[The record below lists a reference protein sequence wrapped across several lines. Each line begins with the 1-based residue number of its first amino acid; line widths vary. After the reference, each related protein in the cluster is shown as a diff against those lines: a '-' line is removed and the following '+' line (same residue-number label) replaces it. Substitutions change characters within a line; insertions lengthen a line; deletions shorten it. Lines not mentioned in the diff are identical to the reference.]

1 MKKVQSLIFSILIMG
16 SISLN
21 AQEQGGISPTMLQS
35 MKQKHES
42 NPSKVAITN
51 ALSNGD
57 VKELALNREI
67 LGKTDH
73 YFKYKVK
80 VSGITDQ
87 KKSGRC
93 WMFTGLNILR
103 PKLIAKYNLKEFE
116 FSTSYLYF
124 YDILEKSNLFLQ
136 EIINSSDLAMDDKR
150 VEWLFR
156 SPVGDGGVWNS
167 LGNLVEK
174 YGAVPKLVMPESK
187 NSENTSMMI
196 RLIARKLRED
206 GLELRKMEAD
216 KTKPEKM
223 NQRKEEMLADIYHI
237 LALNL
242 GQPPSEFEYRFVD
255 KDGNIGENKKYTPL
269 SFFKSCFPEIK
280 FDEYVMLMND
290 PSRPYYA
297 LYEID
302 MDRNVLEGR
311 NWKYINLPS
320 DEIKQ
325 FAIASIKDNEAM
337 YSSCDV
343 GKQLNKDAGILDIHN
358 YDYESLYGVP
368 FGMDKKARIIT
379 FESGSSH
386 GMALMAV
393 DVDENE
399 KPIKWQVENS
409 WGKDAGHNGYLT
421 LTDEWFDE
429 YFFRVVVLKKF
440 IDAKTLKILDQKAT
454 LLPPWDPMFLGDE

>member
-1 MKKVQSLIFSILIMG
+1 MKKVNYLILSILIMANI
-16 SISLN
+16 SIN
-21 AQEQGGISPTMLQS
+21 AQDKGGISTQMLQS

-42 NPSKVAITN
+42 NPSTVAITN

-57 VKELALNREI
+57 VKELALNRESV
-67 LGKTDH
+67 GKTDH

-103 PKLIAKYNLKEFE
+103 PKLIDKYNLKEFE

-136 EIINSSDLAMDDKR
+136 EIVNTSNLAMDDKR

-174 YGAVPKLVMPESK
+174 YGLVPKLVMPESK

-196 RLIARKLRED
+196 RMINHKLRED
-206 GLELRKMEAD
+206 GLELRKMMAG
-216 KTKPEKM
+216 KTGKEKAG
-223 NQRKEEMLADIYHI
+223 NRKNEMLADIYHI

-242 GQPPSEFEYRFVD
+242 GQPPTEFEYRFVD
-255 KDGNIGENKKYTPL
+255 KDGSIGENTKYTPL
-269 SFFKSCFPEIK
+269 NFFSTCFHDIK
-280 FDEYVMLMND
+280 FDDYVMLMND

-325 FAIASIKDNEAM
+325 FALASIKENEAM

-343 GKQLNKDAGILDIHN
+343 GKQLNKDAGMLDPNN
-358 YDYESLYGVP
+358 YDYESLYGIP

-386 GMALMAV
+386 GMALVAV
-393 DVDENE
+393 DVDQNE
-399 KPIKWQVENS
+399 KPVKWQVENS
-409 WGKDAGHNGYLT
+409 WGKEAGNNGYLT
-421 LTDEWFDE
+421 VTDEWFNE

-454 LLPPWDPMFLGDE
+454 LLPPWDPMFAGDE